1 MSADETI
8 PVREAVE
15 TYMVATGSSM
25 SLAEQVLAELHEPG
39 MLPLDLLGEP
49 LPYVIKDGEPVVDRG
64 RFEALMARVRAAE
77 AERAPSRPPS
87 H

>member
-15 TYMVATGSSM
+15 AYMVATGSSM

-49 LPYVIKDGEPVVDRG
+49 LPYFIKDGEPVVHRG

-77 AERAPSRPPS
+77 AERA
-87 H
+87 

>member
-15 TYMVATGSSM
+15 AYMVATGSSM

-49 LPYVIKDGEPVVDRG
+49 LPYFIKDGEPVVDRG
-64 RFEALMARVRAAE
+64 RFDALMARVRAAE
-77 AERAPSRPPS
+77 AERA
-87 H
+87 